1 MDFKTASDLAK
12 SLCITLADIA
22 QACGVSDNTIR
33 RARMKQEGGH
43 YRSPPPGWEEVLAN
57 LAKGRALELLQLAD
71 HLEAG
76 SSGRK
81 P

>member
-1 MDFKTASDLAK
+1 MDFKTSTDRAK

-33 RARMKQEGGH
+33 RARMNQEGGN

-57 LAKGRALELLQLAD
+57 LARGRASELLQLAD
-71 HLEAG
+71 QLEAG
-76 SSGRK
+76 STGPK